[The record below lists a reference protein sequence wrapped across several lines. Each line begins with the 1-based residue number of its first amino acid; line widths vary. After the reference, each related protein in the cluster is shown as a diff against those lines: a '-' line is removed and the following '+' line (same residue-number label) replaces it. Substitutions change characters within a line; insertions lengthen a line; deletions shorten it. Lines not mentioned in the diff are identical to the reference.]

1 MNAKP
6 LLIETIRIQNGRV
19 RHIEYHNQRCNES
32 RKVLFGTSDSIDLRK
47 FIDTK
52 QAKTTEVKCRITYDN
67 TIQKIEYE
75 AYQIRPIQS
84 LKLVKANDL
93 DYSHKY
99 AHREELKCIFDQRQD
114 KDDVLIVKN
123 GLLTDTYYAN
133 IALEKNG
140 LWYTP
145 KTPLL
150 KGTAR
155 ARLIDK
161 GKITPID
168 IPIDQYSS
176 YNAISIFN
184 AMIPFK
190 TLVLNIQD
198 NEIKR

>member
-75 AYQIRPIQS
+75 TYQIRPVQS

-99 AHREELKCIFDQRQD
+99 AHREELKRIFDQRQD

-133 IALEKNG
+133 VALEKNG
-140 LWYTP
+140 IWYTP

-168 IPIDQYSS
+168 IPAGQYSS
-176 YNAISIFN
+176 YTAISIFN

-190 TLVLNIQD
+190 TLVLKSRIM
-198 NEIKR
+198 K